1 MSCENDIQFY
11 FEYVLDLVRKAGMV
25 LLEAQDIDV
34 ELKNNKHYDIVTQF
48 DTKIE
53 EVLIKE
59 IQKKFPDHQF
69 IGEES
74 SAASDKRP
82 VLTDEP
88 TWIIDPIDG
97 TSNFVRRIPITCIS
111 VGLVIDKVQILGIIY
126 NPYMEEMFT
135 AIRGQGAYLN
145 GKRIRVSEE
154 TEMKK
159 ALFNY
164 ELSLAI
170 SKKKRD
176 LYMRRLPYLLDNVCG
191 IRSYGCA
198 ALSLCYVAQGLMD
211 AYQCDGLYPW
221 DAAAGTLIVQEA
233 GGYICDSSKERLGE
247 KMNLMHPNFLATSS
261 EELAQEFI
269 KWERI
274 ADETANN

>member
-1 MSCENDIQFY
+1 MIQISTQ
-11 FEYVLDLVRKAGMV
+11 KST
-25 LLEAQDIDV
+25 
-34 ELKNNKHYDIVTQF
+34 NNL
-48 DTKIE
+48 
-53 EVLIKE
+53 LIKQYNFN
-59 IQKKFPDHQF
+59 IIITPKSNRF

-154 TEMKK
+154 T
-159 ALFNY
+159 
-164 ELSLAI
+164 
-170 SKKKRD
+170 
-176 LYMRRLPYLLDNVCG
+176 
-191 IRSYGCA
+191 
-198 ALSLCYVAQGLMD
+198 
-211 AYQCDGLYPW
+211 
-221 DAAAGTLIVQEA
+221 GTYIIV
-233 GGYICDSSKERLGE
+233 
-247 KMNLMHPNFLATSS
+247 
-261 EELAQEFI
+261 
-269 KWERI
+269 
-274 ADETANN
+274 